1 MSPVAMK
8 KIHPALLATIV
19 MAPVLAV
26 QLTLLGFGAWKFS
39 ADLMSVLSID
49 VGFWL
54 LILFIVYADRRRRE

>member
-1 MSPVAMK
+1 MK

-26 QLTLLGFGAWKFS
+26 QLALLGFGAWKFS
-39 ADLMSVLSID
+39 ADLMPVLAID

-54 LILFIVYADRRRRE
+54 LIFFIVYADRRRRE

>member
-1 MSPVAMK
+1 MK

-39 ADLMSVLSID
+39 ADLMSVLAID

>member
-1 MSPVAMK
+1 MK